1 MPHHRHT
8 RREGRPVG
16 APRQGIAS
24 LQIAFLR
31 PSQTLDVKFAKAMVA
46 TRRSKRVPSAAPAA
60 TESDDDMP
68 EEVSHKAGRRLVE
81 QQEEHEQK
89 ARAAVVEA
97 ARIKKRQRKERLKKR
112 RDERRALEH
121 KDEDVLSTDVL
132 AAAAA
137 ARSGGDDEERARP
150 RKKVKRRQRVRG
162 ADAAGNVSDAGLLA
176 APRHVEGNVHVVH
189 LPRADS
195 ATAALAAADRAMI
208 ALSGAGRLGDTRNM
222 SSASATSSASQFL
235 AEQEALVGGRRVN
248 AASFLSCRR
257 RGAPMRFGSRA
268 GWS

>member
-1 MPHHRHT
+1 MVQQPQSSQ
-8 RREGRPVG
+8 PLG
-16 APRQGIAS
+16 AAEVHCAAAQEAS
-24 LQIAFLR
+24 
-31 PSQTLDVKFAKAMVA
+31 
-46 TRRSKRVPSAAPAA
+46 APAGN
-60 TESDDDMP
+60 P
-68 EEVSHKAGRRLVE
+68 
-81 QQEEHEQK
+81 
-89 ARAAVVEA
+89 
-97 ARIKKRQRKERLKKR
+97 
-112 RDERRALEH
+112 
-121 KDEDVLSTDVL
+121 
-132 AAAAA
+132 
-137 ARSGGDDEERARP
+137 GGGSA
-150 RKKVKRRQRVRG
+150 RG